1 MSYDR
6 SPPRA
11 QRSSNG
17 DFLSPRQSFSEHKIS
32 HVGASDEQNENNRT
46 QQHQQRRP
54 NVAHQLFAQRH
65 NRGAP
70 SLIVFRILLLET
82 LRDAS
87 EFGFSL
93 ANIHARFQPGND
105 HIVVIAAN
113 HPLLIGPTKRNPNLR
128 PTRQTKVFRH
138 HSDNRIRLRIN
149 RDVASSDRRIGS
161 EMIAPKFVAQHHHLR
176 SSAGILVSRERPP
189 PHGMRPE
196 QREEFWRDGSAEHRF
211 GLSLAAKN

>member
-54 NVAHQLFAQRH
+54 NVAHQLFAQRY
-65 NRGAP
+65 NRGSPA
-70 SLIVFRILLLET
+70 LIVFRILLLET

-87 EFGFSL
+87 EFGLSL
-93 ANIHARFQPGND
+93 ANIHARLEPGND
-105 HIVVIAAN
+105 HVIVIAAN

-128 PTRQTKVFRH
+128 PARQPKAFRH
-138 HSDNRIRLRIN
+138 HSDNRIRLGIN
-149 RDVASSDRRIGS
+149 RDVASDDRRIGS
-161 EMIAPKFVAQHHHLR
+161 EMIAPKFVAQHNHLR
-176 SSAGILVSRERPP
+176 RSAGILVSRKRAPQ
-189 PHGMRPE
+189 HGMRPK
-196 QREEFWRDGSAEHRF
+196 QREKFWRNADSLHRF
-211 GLSLAAKN
+211 GLPL